1 MNSDLSRKKTI
12 KELCDQALDLDPRER
27 AAFLDKACAGD
38 HVLRR
43 EVESLLS
50 HEKSVAGFL
59 AQPAWQ
65 HVIREMV
72 KGQRQSLEGRQL
84 GHYQIHER
92 LGEGGMGEVW
102 RATDQRLKRDVA
114 IKILPP
120 AFSTDVERVR
130 RFEREAYAVS
140 ALKHPNIITIH
151 EIGEADD
158 LHFIVTELVEG
169 LTLRDQLANSPLGW
183 REVVRVAA
191 QIADA
196 LNAAHTAG
204 IIHRDI
210 KPENV
215 IVQAGGHVKV
225 FDFGIAK
232 WVGAPIGDELSD
244 STDAGIQTRMG
255 ATPGTLKYM
264 SPEQARGE
272 KLDPR
277 TDIFSLGVV
286 LYEMVARRH
295 PYAELSEDNVIAAL
309 RSEDEISPVGA
320 DGHIIP
326 TALSLILAR
335 ALRKKRDERYAS
347 TGEMLTDLNELKS
360 LIDVSRQEKGAKLFR
375 ARNANE
381 LLTEFAV
388 LYDSDKNT
396 RIPLGALWTIWR
408 FADLKRGRLE
418 RETIRKSLLS
428 GLAKFALLVLV
439 VAGVTMAAAAVMS
452 VSEVW
457 EEKVMRDGHT
467 AAVRRA
473 VFSPDGRLL
482 VSVSEDK
489 QVIVWDFA
497 RRERLAT
504 FNDHT
509 DWVSAV
515 AFSPDGKRFATA
527 SYDRTVIVWDA
538 LMLRKEAVL
547 RGHRDKIT
555 ALAFSPDGKV
565 LVSAANT
572 SSASADRITLLWRV
586 GSWEQFAQIPL
597 GASEIQSLL
606 FPDGSQRMI
615 YHIDTSP
622 LPNTWDV
629 STGQPLGNQFD
640 PAWDSQNAAFSPDGT
655 QLVGVTGEGEVIF
668 ADFKR
673 RQTLNRQKAHQ
684 DNGRAVAF
692 SPDGRLVAT
701 GAENIILW
709 DALTRRKI
717 TTIDYPSI
725 IWSATFSPD
734 GRWLVTTHGDGAIR
748 VWDVIE
754 RQRAIGFNEHDGPV
768 RAVAWARD
776 GKRFASAGEDRVVM
790 IWNAETGRRE
800 MLLAGHPTRVTGL
813 EFAPDNQTLASVDFE
828 GTIIIWDLAQQHERL
843 RFGHPG
849 RGILS
854 YCLAFSPDGRLL
866 ATSHGVYESET
877 GRQLFDWFNASATY
891 GLAFSADGKFLAAAN
906 SQGLEF
912 ICETS
917 TWHTVEQAN
926 LSPRQFISVSFAPDG
941 NQLITGEDGGI
952 VQSWTAHP
960 LRPTAVIGRHAAR
973 IKAVAFS
980 PDGRRVVS
988 AGDDKLIALWDFSN
1002 RKLVTHIGLHT
1013 SPVYTVAFSPDG
1025 QRLVSGE
1032 HDHSVRLYTRHRTLW
1047 GFRLD

>member
-1 MNSDLSRKKTI
+1 MRVCGCGASLAVGTSRPFPGRTEQEYAMNSDLNQKKKI
-12 KELCDQALDLDPRER
+12 KEHCDEALDLDSSEREV
-27 AAFLDKACAGD
+27 FLNKACAED
-38 HVLRR
+38 AALRR

-65 HVIREMV
+65 HVVREMAN
-72 KGQRQSLEGRQL
+72 GQRQSLEGRQL

-120 AFSTDVERVR
+120 AFSTNAERVR

-151 EIGEADD
+151 EIGQADD

-169 LTLRDQLANSPLGW
+169 LTLRDHLANSQLGW
-183 REVVRVAA
+183 REAVRVAA

-225 FDFGIAK
+225 CDFGIAK
-232 WVGAPIGDELSD
+232 WVGATIGEELSD
-244 STDAGIQTRMG
+244 ATDAGIQTRMG

-295 PYAELSEDNVIAAL
+295 PYAELSEDCVIAAL

-320 DGHIIP
+320 DGQIIP
-326 TALSLILAR
+326 AALSLILAR
-335 ALRKKRDERYAS
+335 ALRKKCDERYAS
-347 TGEMLTDLNELKS
+347 AGEMLTDLNELKS
-360 LIDVSRQEKGAKLFR
+360 LIEVSRQEKVEKLLR

-396 RIPLGALWTIWR
+396 RIPLGVLWTIWR

-439 VAGVTMAAAAVMS
+439 VAGITMTAAAVMS

-473 VFSPDGRLL
+473 VFSPDGRRL
-482 VSVSEDK
+482 VSASEDK

-497 RRERLAT
+497 KRERLAT

-538 LMLRKEAVL
+538 LTLRKETVL
-547 RGHRDKIT
+547 LGHRDKIT

-565 LVSAANT
+565 LVSAN
-572 SSASADRITLLWRV
+572 SSPVLADGATLLWRV
-586 GSWEQFAQIPL
+586 GTWEQFAQI
-597 GASEIQSLL
+597 
-606 FPDGSQRMI
+606 
-615 YHIDTSP
+615 
-622 LPNTWDV
+622 
-629 STGQPLGNQFD
+629 
-640 PAWDSQNAAFSPDGT
+640 
-655 QLVGVTGEGEVIF
+655 
-668 ADFKR
+668 
-673 RQTLNRQKAHQ
+673 
-684 DNGRAVAF
+684 
-692 SPDGRLVAT
+692 
-701 GAENIILW
+701 
-709 DALTRRKI
+709 
-717 TTIDYPSI
+717 
-725 IWSATFSPD
+725 
-734 GRWLVTTHGDGAIR
+734 
-748 VWDVIE
+748 
-754 RQRAIGFNEHDGPV
+754 
-768 RAVAWARD
+768 
-776 GKRFASAGEDRVVM
+776 
-790 IWNAETGRRE
+790 
-800 MLLAGHPTRVTGL
+800 
-813 EFAPDNQTLASVDFE
+813 
-828 GTIIIWDLAQQHERL
+828 
-843 RFGHPG
+843 
-849 RGILS
+849 
-854 YCLAFSPDGRLL
+854 
-866 ATSHGVYESET
+866 
-877 GRQLFDWFNASATY
+877 
-891 GLAFSADGKFLAAAN
+891 
-906 SQGLEF
+906 
-912 ICETS
+912 
-917 TWHTVEQAN
+917 
-926 LSPRQFISVSFAPDG
+926 
-941 NQLITGEDGGI
+941 
-952 VQSWTAHP
+952 
-960 LRPTAVIGRHAAR
+960 
-973 IKAVAFS
+973 
-980 PDGRRVVS
+980 
-988 AGDDKLIALWDFSN
+988 
-1002 RKLVTHIGLHT
+1002 
-1013 SPVYTVAFSPDG
+1013 
-1025 QRLVSGE
+1025 
-1032 HDHSVRLYTRHRTLW
+1032 
-1047 GFRLD
+1047 